1 MSLAIFNKRTV
12 SIAALA
18 VAGSLSLPAMATP
31 VVIQNGSVQAG
42 VSDYVTLGSDGNTS
56 PGILYDKTG
65 LANYGINDFLTPG
78 SPFEGFYVTTATGA
92 GNGGA
97 NNTGS
102 PSNFGFGSPTLVNPT
117 SATWSG
123 SNGTFSIA
131 NTYSLT
137 TFGGQSVIAITS
149 VLTNIS
155 SQDLTGVDFL
165 RTLDP
170 DPDVNAFGSYYTEN
184 AVLSNDQSC
193 GTGTSSGQTICIF
206 SYDNISHKAGVSSG
220 WTTDPAAYLAGLNDG
235 NGDYAIGLAFALGDM
250 AAGQSYTMAYG
261 YSLGATRDV
270 ASGGGDVP
278 EPASLA
284 LLGIGF
290 AALAL
295 SRRRERTNS

>member
-1 MSLAIFNKRTV
+1 MLRPIFNIRTV
-12 SIAALA
+12 PLA
-18 VAGSLSLPAMATP
+18 TLIVAGSLSLPALAAP
-31 VVIQNGSVQAG
+31 VVIQNGFVQAG
-42 VSDYVTLGSDGNTS
+42 VSDSGTLGSNGNNP
-56 PGILYDKTG
+56 PGILFDKTG
-65 LANYGINDFLTPG
+65 TGTYGINDFLTPG

-92 GNGGA
+92 GSGGA
-97 NNTGS
+97 NNEG
-102 PSNFGFGSPTLVNPT
+102 PSGFGSNSPTLLSPT

-123 SNGTFSIA
+123 SNGIFSIA

-137 TFGGQSVIAITS
+137 TFSGQSVIAITS
-149 VLTNIS
+149 VLTNITS
-155 SQDLTGVDFL
+155 ADLTGVDFL

-193 GTGTSSGQTICIF
+193 GTGISSGQTICIF
-206 SYDNISHKAGVSSG
+206 SYDNISHRAGVSSS

-250 AAGQSYTMAYG
+250 TAGQSITMTYG
-261 YSLGATRDV
+261 YSLGATKAI

-295 SRRRERTNS
+295 SRRRERTNG